1 MPVVVAFSLHM
12 VFRLDRGSL
21 RSPKR
26 RRDGRVIVDG
36 VLTRSGVF
44 TYKNDDGT
52 ERREFRPESEV
63 FHEDSLASFA
73 FVPVTDNHP
82 TAMLTIENAKAASVG
97 SVGENIRRDGDHVVA
112 SMVLSDKTAIAK
124 LDAGK
129 TSLSCG
135 YQCDL
140 DNVPGITEHGEKYDA
155 IQRNIR
161 GNHVALVDVGR
172 AGPEARIRMDGAL
185 TQTDRVDHKDTSMA
199 LTNLEAIEKI
209 SALSADL
216 ATANA
221 RADTAEGKL
230 DAEKARA
237 DKAEGERDAEKTAKE
252 EAEKLRTDA
261 ADSETKRF
269 DARVELQAIA
279 SKILG
284 DDQKFDGMS
293 DQEVQAACVLK
304 VDNFDCKDKSAE
316 YVQARFDAASA
327 KFQKEVSVYDGLE
340 AADPTR
346 LDDEDPEAQA
356 HARMLKNNAELCNPE
371 VK

>member
-1 MPVVVAFSLHM
+1 M
-12 VFRLDRGSL
+12 
-21 RSPKR
+21 
-26 RRDGRVIVDG
+26 IVDG

-82 TAMLTIENAKAASVG
+82 AAMLTIENAKAASVG
-97 SVGENIRRDGDHVVA
+97 SVGERIRRDGDHVVA

-140 DNVPGITEHGEKYDA
+140 DAVPGITEDGERYDA

-185 TQTDRVDHKDTSMA
+185 TQTDRIDHKEKPDM
-199 LTNLEAIEKI
+199 TNLEAIEKI
-209 SALSADL
+209 AALSADL

-230 DAEKARA
+230 DSETARA

-252 EAEKLRTDA
+252 EADKLRTDA
-261 ADSETKRF
+261 ADGEAKRF
-269 DARVELQAIA
+269 DARVQLQAVA
-279 SKILG
+279 AKILG

-293 DQEVQAACVLK
+293 DQDVQAACVLK
-304 VDNFDCKDKSAE
+304 VENFDCKGRSAE
-316 YVQARFDAASA
+316 YVQARFDSVSA
-327 KFQKEVSVYDGLE
+327 KFRKDAEVYDGLE
-340 AADPTR
+340 AADPDR
-346 LDDEDPEAQA
+346 LDGDEDIERKAYDAMVARNATATLKPEA
-356 HARMLKNNAELCNPE
+356 K
-371 VK
+371 

>member
-1 MPVVVAFSLHM
+1 M

-26 RRDGRVIVDG
+26 RADGRVIVDG

-44 TYKNDDGT
+44 SYKNDDGT
-52 ERREFRPESEV
+52 ERLEYRPPSEV
-63 FHEDSLASFA
+63 FNEDSLASFA

-82 TAMLTIENAKAASVG
+82 ATMLTIENAKAASVG
-97 SVGENIRRDGDHVVA
+97 SVGERVRQDGDHVVA

-140 DNVPGITEHGEKYDA
+140 EDTPGITEHGEKYDA

-185 TQTDRVDHKDTSMA
+185 TQTDRIDHKENTDM
-199 LTNLEAIEKI
+199 TNLEAIEKI
-209 SALSADL
+209 AAQAAEI
-216 ATANA
+216 ATEKA
-221 RADTAEGKL
+221 RADAAEGAR
-230 DAEKARA
+230 DGEKARA
-237 DKAEGERDAEKTAKE
+237 DKAEGERDSALQAKTDADK
-252 EAEKLRTDA
+252 ARTDA
-261 ADSETKRF
+261 ADGEAKRF
-269 DARVELQAIA
+269 DARVELQAVA
-279 SKILG
+279 AKILG

-304 VDNFDCKDKSAE
+304 VENFDCKEKSAE
-316 YVQARFDAASA
+316 YVQARFDSASA
-327 KFQKEVSVYDGLE
+327 KFRKDGEIYEGLEPVDQDRLDDNGEGLE
-340 AADPTR
+340 AKAY
-346 LDDEDPEAQA
+346 AA
-356 HARMLKNNAELCNPE
+356 MIANNQKLCNPE
-371 VK
+371 AE